1 MAIQTDIIQ
10 PLKDTLT
17 KAGSIFVL
25 LPQNAGQESVA
36 AGLGLYQTLKQTG
49 KNVIIATPSKL
60 SQASQSLPGASEI
73 TGKIGNRNLV
83 ISLKLKNR
91 DSIDKVS
98 YNLDE
103 DGQTFNLV
111 IQPKKGHQPLRQ
123 EDASF
128 SYSGAQADLIFIIG
142 ANRLEDLGDF
152 YESEKQ
158 LFIDSK
164 TVGINRFSSTTFAD
178 FHVSDNQVSGN
189 AELVY
194 QLINSLNFELSVDA
208 ATNFLNGID
217 QATNSLQHPD
227 LRADTMESVAKLMRA
242 GGTRAIASQ
251 STAKTAPQTVT
262 GSQPVTPPPPL
273 AKHNG
278 QPAAVPSSPQP
289 QANDSGK
296 ADVPKDWLAP
306 KIYKGSGDVKS

>member
-17 KAGSIFVL
+17 KAESIFVL

-49 KNVIIATPSKL
+49 KNVIIASPGKL
-60 SQASQSLPGASEI
+60 SQASQSLPGANEI
-73 TGKIGNRNLV
+73 MSKIGNRNLV

-123 EDASF
+123 EDSSF
-128 SYSGAQADLIFIIG
+128 SYSGAQADLIFMIG
-142 ANRLEDLGDF
+142 ANRLEDLGNF
-152 YESEKQ
+152 YESERQ
-158 LFIDSK
+158 LFTESK
-164 TVGINRFSSTTFAD
+164 TVSINRFNSTTFAD
-178 FHVSDNQVSGN
+178 FHVSENQVSGN
-189 AELVY
+189 AELTY
-194 QLINSLNFELSVDA
+194 QLISSLNFELSADA

-227 LRADTMESVAKLMRA
+227 LKADTMESVAKLMRA
-242 GGTRAIASQ
+242 GGTRATVGQPQITKPS
-251 STAKTAPQTVT
+251 PQTIT
-262 GSQPVTPPPPL
+262 GSQPVTPPPP
-273 AKHNG
+273 APSQNG
-278 QPAAVPSSPQP
+278 QPATVPPQQP
-289 QANDSGK
+289 K
-296 ADVPKDWLAP
+296 AKSAAKTDVPKDWLAP
-306 KIYKGSGDVKS
+306 KIYKGSGDTK